1 MIMASGKRF
10 RITFTLSDQR
20 LGEFELV
27 FKDRLASE
35 DVLDHMTSVAMSV
48 GRVFPEACVLGSRVS
63 EICIDCGA
71 VTGTAKLTSNCR
83 CRPEPK
89 EKIND

>member
-1 MIMASGKRF
+1 MASGKRH
-10 RITFTLSDQR
+10 RITFTLSDER
-20 LGEFELV
+20 LGEFELA
-27 FKDRLASE
+27 FNDRLSSD
-35 DVLDHMTSVAMSV
+35 DVLDRMTSVAMSV

-71 VTGTAKLTSNCR
+71 ITITTKLSSNCR